1 MLVTQHSGLGRSL
14 VGVVLKNVPS
24 AEDQV
29 FGVRQR
35 YEFFDQRRTPFGAL
49 AQADRAHLC
58 ERAHRTCFVSA
69 DELDARHERGA
80 HRAHSRRQDAQFSLR
95 GRNFSWLFHA
105 APLAHDQN
113 PYRFRPKKD
122 RICKQLNS
130 RIAAAEARCRPKQ
143 AINDEGTALVLQICA
158 VGTSQDEAP
167 PDRMVTY
174 AGNMISCLSD
184 RGLEEAFMVE
194 ITIRIPDSV
203 LKTVLLVVAGV
214 TVSWQ

>member
-1 MLVTQHSGLGRSL
+1 
-14 VGVVLKNVPS
+14 
-24 AEDQV
+24 
-29 FGVRQR
+29 
-35 YEFFDQRRTPFGAL
+35 
-49 AQADRAHLC
+49 
-58 ERAHRTCFVSA
+58 
-69 DELDARHERGA
+69 
-80 HRAHSRRQDAQFSLR
+80 
-95 GRNFSWLFHA
+95 
-105 APLAHDQN
+105 
-113 PYRFRPKKD
+113 
-122 RICKQLNS
+122 LNS

-158 VGTSQDEAP
+158 VGASQDEAP
-167 PDRMVTY
+167 PDRMVTC